1 MIRCHRFQHVIT
13 PLALLTAACTA
24 PAAPIAAPTA
34 APAPAASAPPAAP
47 AAPAVSTPTLINAST
62 TAAYNAGVYD
72 GFITVGE
79 LRARADFGLGATD
92 KNDGEMTVLDGVYYR
107 ARVDGTVTVLR
118 DDEAVP
124 LASVTAF
131 HPDRRL
137 HLTGPLTRA
146 ALEARLEQWLPEAN
160 RMFAIR
166 IHGRFSHIAAGST
179 DAQTKPYR
187 RFGDIYAEYHFIAR
201 DAVTATLAGF
211 RMPGVRRPDYYHFHL
226 ISDDKRAGGHVE
238 DEIADDIDVSAQ
250 ELQRIEIIVPNSPA
264 FLAAD
269 LGPMPSAAPPAR

>member
-1 MIRCHRFQHVIT
+1 MIRRHRFRHAPT
-13 PLALLTAACTA
+13 ALALIAAACTA
-24 PAAPIAAPTA
+24 PAVPIAAPG
-34 APAPAASAPPAAP
+34 PAPAAPVAPVAP
-47 AAPAVSTPTLINAST
+47 AAAATATLINAST

-79 LRARADFGLGATD
+79 LRARGDFGLGATD

-107 ARVDGTVTVLR
+107 ARVDGTVSVLR
-118 DDEAVP
+118 DDEVVP

-146 ALEARLEQWLPEAN
+146 ALEARLEEWLPEAN

-179 DAQTKPYR
+179 NA
-187 RFGDIYAEYHFIAR
+187 
-201 DAVTATLAGF
+201 
-211 RMPGVRRPDYYHFHL
+211 
-226 ISDDKRAGGHVE
+226 
-238 DEIADDIDVSAQ
+238 
-250 ELQRIEIIVPNSPA
+250 
-264 FLAAD
+264 
-269 LGPMPSAAPPAR
+269 